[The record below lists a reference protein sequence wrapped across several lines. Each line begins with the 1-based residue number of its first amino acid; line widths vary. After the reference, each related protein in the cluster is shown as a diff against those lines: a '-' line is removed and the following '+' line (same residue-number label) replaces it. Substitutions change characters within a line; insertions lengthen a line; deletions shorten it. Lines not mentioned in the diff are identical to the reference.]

1 MRVAAKA
8 SCQWWHVQ
16 SLNPQRRLVLALG
29 GAFTFQALGSLAE
42 AAAPRGGIKPAL
54 VVNCAALGAAELCGD
69 SSMQPVRGTLVLVRC
84 PGVSHV
90 YSDESWGGPA
100 LTYIVPK
107 GGDVVACA
115 GCAEPGATSLTVDAD
130 EAAAV
135 LRRCAALLPA
145 LRDAPVLSTWAGLR
159 PVRAAAAGGVRLELE
174 RGATP
179 VVHNYGH
186 GGSGVVVSWG
196 CAADVA
202 LLAAAAAAK
211 GGAGALAPRR
221 LPAAMACGLPPLTAA
236 LARL

>member
-1 MRVAAKA
+1 M
-8 SCQWWHVQ
+8 
-16 SLNPQRRLVLALG
+16 
-29 GAFTFQALGSLAE
+29 
-42 AAAPRGGIKPAL
+42 
-54 VVNCAALGAAELCGD
+54 
-69 SSMQPVRGTLVLVRC
+69 
-84 PGVSHV
+84 
-90 YSDESWGGPA
+90 
-100 LTYIVPK
+100 
-107 GGDVVACA
+107 
-115 GCAEPGATSLTVDAD
+115 
-130 EAAAV
+130 
-135 LRRCAALLPA
+135 ALLPA

-174 RGATP
+174 RGTTP